1 MYFHTFL
8 LKDTR
13 KIVNKYIPETLR
25 DLAMWS
31 IALLTNTSTWCEFVY
46 NWKLICLVFIQLH
59 LGDEHVNKEHQ
70 DALIYKISKIKN
82 DLNTVNAIKLSEAA
96 QNENGADLFQSDV
109 YTYVDDELNSQ
120 TTENN
125 SSSTQKKVRS
135 TATEI

>member
-1 MYFHTFL
+1 
-8 LKDTR
+8 
-13 KIVNKYIPETLR
+13 
-25 DLAMWS
+25 MWS

-46 NWKLICLVFIQLH
+46 NWKLICLIFIQLH
-59 LGDEHVNKEHQ
+59 LGDEYVNKEHQ

-135 TATEI
+135 TAIEI